1 MLTVYSDGSA
11 HGHPNLPGGWA
22 FVVLRGEL
30 ELEAGSGGAKKTT
43 NNHMELRAAIAG
55 LTAAGRLRVENE
67 PIVLK
72 TDSRLT
78 IDVALGRD
86 EPVRLDAETAELRG
100 LVLALNPE
108 VQWVR
113 AHSGHQW
120 NEHVDALARA
130 ARQHFVKARKR

>member
-22 FVVLRGEL
+22 FVVLRNQL
-30 ELEAGSGGAKKTT
+30 ELDSGSGGAKKTT

-55 LTAAGRLRVENE
+55 LTAAGRLRVDGE

-86 EPVRLDAETAELRG
+86 EPVRLDAEIAELR
-100 LVLALNPE
+100 ALMLQLTPD

-113 AHSGHQW
+113 AHAGQAW

-130 ARQHFVKARKR
+130 ARQRFTKARKR